1 MTELEGATKT
11 VESEAAET
19 ATAVAT
25 DGVGLAA
32 VAIAAAVEGLAVAA
46 DVAEEE
52 PPNGAVAAVEAEPE
66 EPTEEMEG
74 SELIDDPVRMYLR
87 EIGRVTLLKAADE
100 RRLAQQLHSGKHVDK
115 LEKEILDAT
124 ERPVQAA
131 DAVRKLLRRLEGAVG
146 ASRSDRRV
154 PGHRRADDPSRA
166 PHQREAQGL
175 D

>member
-1 MTELEGATKT
+1 MAELEGTTKT

-32 VAIAAAVEGLAVAA
+32 VAIAAAVEGLAVAE
-46 DVAEEE
+46 DVVQEE
-52 PPNGAVAAVEAEPE
+52 PPTGAVAAVEAEPE

-115 LEKEILDAT
+115 LEKELLDAT

-131 DAVRKLLRRLEGAVG
+131 DAVRKLLTAARGAVG

-154 PGHRRADDPSRA
+154 PGNRRADDPS
-166 PHQREAQGL
+166 
-175 D
+175 